1 MKGKVGKKGAKWQPP
16 ALSMERKKIKGRIYT
31 IRGTQVML
39 DKDLAELY
47 EVQAI
52 RLREQVKRN
61 KKRFP
66 QDFHMFQLTDLEA
79 DTMVSQNA
87 IPSKEKKHLRRLSP
101 LCVY

>member
-1 MKGKVGKKGAKWQPP
+1 MKGKRYEKMKNNLP
-16 ALSMERKKIKGRIYT
+16 ALSMDNIKRKIYT

-61 KKRFP
+61 KKDSRQISCF
-66 QDFHMFQLTDLEA
+66 
-79 DTMVSQNA
+79 S
-87 IPSKEKKHLRRLSP
+87 
-101 LCVY
+101 